1 MDTEVECLPLFSLCP
16 PSPTKLYFLHLYLY
30 FYKVQS
36 GFGYFQEEPDIPE
49 EPVNNQNLTPL
60 PILYTEDGAV
70 ILRFSEIFGI
80 HKSSKKSEK
89 RECRYSVPK
98 GNIFFI
104 PSLNVYL
111 AFLEPHSM

>member
-1 MDTEVECLPLFSLCP
+1 MPCCS
-16 PSPTKLYFLHLYLY
+16 
-30 FYKVQS
+30 
-36 GFGYFQEEPDIPE
+36 GYFQEEDDILE
-49 EPVNNQNLTPL
+49 EPVDNQNMTPL

-98 GNIFFI
+98 GNIFLLSEFQM
-104 PSLNVYL
+104 SAWLSSE
-111 AFLEPHSM
+111 AHSMFWLFF